1 MRIDDHISRR
11 SFLALAGGAVLI
23 ARGAQADS
31 DFPALLDHFILGC
44 DDLDRGIDFVEQRT
58 GVRAAFGGV
67 HPGRGTRNALLSL
80 GARKYLEIMAP
91 DPAQQATPQI
101 PRLRELKE
109 PRLEGWAAHPGDLE
123 KFSAHLRE
131 ADIPF
136 EGPRTGSRQR
146 PDGKVLHWKSLTLKD
161 DQGGLLPFFIE
172 WSADSIHPSADA
184 PQGCRLARFGAVSVS
199 PDALKRIADLLQ
211 LDMPVSPGAKAA
223 LGATIVG
230 PKGDLTLTS

>member
-1 MRIDDHISRR
+1 MKTLGRR
-11 SFLALAGGAVLI
+11 PFITVAAGAACAPLLTSAAIQVP
-23 ARGAQADS
+23 S
-31 DFPALLDHFILGC
+31 LLDHFILGC
-44 DDLDRGIDFVEQRT
+44 DDLDRGIDFVEKHT

-109 PRLEGWAAHPGDLE
+109 PRLVGWAAHPGDLE
-123 KFSAHLRE
+123 KLSAHLRE
-131 ADIPF
+131 ARIPF
-136 EGPRTGSRQR
+136 EGPRAGSRQR

-184 PQGCRLARFGAVSVS
+184 PQGCRLARFGAVS
-199 PDALKRIADLLQ
+199 PDTDALKKIADLLQ

-223 LGATIVG
+223 LRATIVG
-230 PKGDLTLTS
+230 PKGELTLTS

>member
-1 MRIDDHISRR
+1 MRIDDHISRL
-11 SFLALAGGAVLI
+11 SFLALAAGSSFIPRFAL
-23 ARGAQADS
+23 AEADS

-109 PRLEGWAAHPGDLE
+109 PRLVGWAAHPGDLE
-123 KFSAHLRE
+123 KLSAHLRE
-131 ADIPF
+131 P
-136 EGPRTGSRQR
+136 P
-146 PDGKVLHWKSLTLKD
+146 
-161 DQGGLLPFFIE
+161 LP
-172 WSADSIHPSADA
+172 S
-184 PQGCRLARFGAVSVS
+184 
-199 PDALKRIADLLQ
+199 
-211 LDMPVSPGAKAA
+211 
-223 LGATIVG
+223 
-230 PKGDLTLTS
+230 